1 MKKLYITGI
10 EIAYYFICKR
20 KLWLFSKDI
29 TMEQNNQLV
38 ELGKIIHEITYKN
51 KRKEIEFEGIKID
64 FFEKKNALIHEV
76 KKGKTMEKAHVWQMK
91 YYLYRLKLL
100 GINCK
105 GMIDYPL
112 LRQRVTVILEKGDIE
127 KLEDLINKIEEIKS
141 LKIPPKV
148 IDKIFCKKCS
158 YYELCYA

>member
-1 MKKLYITGI
+1 MKKLYITGN

-20 KLWLFSKDI
+20 KLWFFSKDI

-127 KLEDLINKIEEIKS
+127 KLEDLINKIEKIKS

-148 IDKIFCKKCS
+148 IDKMFCKKCS